1 MRAALDSLRSLF
13 SLRWQIPLALCAM
26 AVAGTVLYR
35 LRPVP
40 APPDVDSLVTDVLA
54 LSQAGHYLD
63 AIDGAAALLR
73 TEPPLTRARRATLHR
88 LIGELLHRMESQR
101 RTPIAANLT
110 LLLDHEAEAAELGAP
125 DSAELRLRLAWAHDW
140 LRDRN
145 SAAEQYRAALKL
157 DPTPAQAREARM
169 SLIRVLRN
177 HADAHAERDACL
189 HELLLDDGVS
199 PRFVTWALSRG
210 VNDALDRGDAPA
222 ARALLERY
230 GERLRNTPVHGYLEL
245 LNAQV
250 LVSDGR
256 VDEALPIIAWIDEWA
271 EQNEREE
278 SRVGELAPLTAM
290 NRWLSGAIHLA
301 ELRPYEALGD
311 LDAALTNAGAGDSV
325 PRNAV
330 DLFVRASI
338 ARAEALAMLGRHE
351 DALGA
356 LQTDL
361 HMLRRDAQDPHPGAA
376 AMRTALV
383 RMFEN
388 RYAAADYDTAAAYM
402 RAAAQVSPDKNAA
415 DGEGPPQADLMEGL
429 ARAHARAAE
438 AAAND
443 VLMRHHHEQAGHG
456 YEAAAAR
463 SRLNEQRFADL
474 TWNAVQQFDR
484 AGAYEHAQ
492 RTLRQ
497 FLDGR
502 AGDARLPAALLQL
515 GQTLEADG
523 RIIDANA
530 NYEEVMQRYP
540 KLAEAKI
547 AMLRSAACLAVAG
560 PEDLPRARK
569 RLEELLHDDT
579 LSPTA
584 AVYRDGLL
592 ALCDLLYI
600 DQQHTAAIVRLE
612 NFLTLYPHDPAAA
625 RAQFMLG
632 DAFRR
637 SALALR
643 RLPDGALATDVALA
657 ESDARLRQAAAQ
669 FELLELGLREPTTM
683 DPDEADVY
691 RRLALSYRGDCLLE
705 LGSPEALEEALATFR
720 QISAR
725 YEDDPAALAAQVQVA
740 NINLR
745 KGRVVEASR
754 AIERA
759 RWLLRNMPEQNF
771 STADGQSRAEW
782 DAYLTV
788 VSATALLSHTSAASA
803 AQRPDSGVMP

>member
-1 MRAALDSLRSLF
+1 MRALLDSLRSLL
-13 SLRWQIPLALCAM
+13 SLRWQIPLALCA
-26 AVAGTVLYR
+26 AVTVGTALYR
-35 LRPVP
+35 LRPVQT
-40 APPDVDSLVTDVLA
+40 PPDVETLVTDVLA
-54 LSQAGHYLD
+54 LAQAGRFLD
-63 AIDGAAALLR
+63 AIDGAAALLKS
-73 TEPPLTRARRATLHR
+73 EPPLTRARRATLHR

-101 RTPIAANLT
+101 RTPIASNLT
-110 LLLDHEAEAAELGAP
+110 LLLDHESEAAELGAP

-157 DPTPAQAREARM
+157 SPTPAQARDARM
-169 SLIRVLRN
+169 ALIRVLRN
-177 HADAHAERDACL
+177 QADAHAERDACL
-189 HELLLDDGVS
+189 HELLLDEGVS

-210 VNDALDRGDAPA
+210 VNDALDRGDTPA

-230 GERLRNTPVHGYLEL
+230 GERLRNSPVHGYLEL

-256 VDEALPIIAWIDEWA
+256 ADEALPIIAWIDEWA

-278 SRVGELAPLTAM
+278 SRIAELAPLTAM
-290 NRWLSGAIHLA
+290 NRGLSGAIHLS
-301 ELRPYEALGD
+301 ELRPYEALSEFET
-311 LDAALTNAGAGDSV
+311 ALSDAGARDGV

-330 DLFVRASI
+330 ELFVRASI

-361 HMLRRDAQDPHPGAA
+361 HLLRRDVQDPHPGAA
-376 AMRTALV
+376 AMRLALM
-383 RMFEN
+383 RQFES
-388 RYAAADYDTAAAYM
+388 RYAASDYDTAAAYM
-402 RAAAQVSPDKNAA
+402 RAAVQVSPEKNVA
-415 DGEGPPQADLMEGL
+415 DAEGPAQADLLEGL
-429 ARAHARAAE
+429 ARAHARAGE
-438 AAAND
+438 AAGNS
-443 VLMRHHHEQAGHG
+443 VLMRHHHEQAGHA
-456 YEAAAAR
+456 YENAAQR
-463 SRLNEQRFADL
+463 SKLKEQRFADL

-484 AGAYEHAQ
+484 AGAYADAQ

-502 AGDARLPAALLQL
+502 AGDPRLPAALLQL
-515 GQTLEADG
+515 GQSLEADG
-523 RIIDANA
+523 RIREANSR
-530 NYEEVMQRYP
+530 YEEVMERYP
-540 KLAEAKI
+540 KLAEAKVS
-547 AMLRSAACLAVAG
+547 MLRSASCLAVLG
-560 PEDLPRARK
+560 PEELQKARG

-592 ALCDLLYI
+592 SLCDLLYI

-625 RAQFMLG
+625 RARFMLG

-643 RLPDGALATDVALA
+643 RPPDGGLPTDAALA
-657 ESDARLRQAAAQ
+657 ESDARLRQAAAH
-669 FELLELGLREPTTM
+669 FETLELELREPKEVE
-683 DPDEADVY
+683 PDEADVY

-745 KGRVVEASR
+745 TGRVIEASR

-759 RWLLRNMPEQNF
+759 RWLLRNMPEQSF

-782 DAYLTV
+782 DAYLTI
-788 VSATALLSHTSAASA
+788 VSSTALLSHTNAASA
-803 AQRPDSGVMP
+803 AQRPDPGASP